1 MTRILGKEQLCSSE
15 KKYFKSIQGFG
26 NRTLFDRYPDIES
39 VVTKKVSEKYSN
51 FLAEPDDEG
60 ETITW
65 YSKPYQETPRR
76 ISELQG
82 EERDFYEQIKN
93 ETLAQYQKVI
103 GELKRE
109 TQTSEAEALE
119 GALRYINDDFIFCY
133 DQQVVLGTWG
143 MQMKESYRESS
154 GTVSKNLFKIK
165 KKAPVIVPPVIE
177 ETPEEIP
184 EEVTEVHEPS
194 ESLHN
199 IQFNPGEHGHIPGN
213 SEFQKP
219 LGQSISENEIPRVE
233 PKEGYQFTGWDR
245 DPSNFQADGDT
256 VFTAQYAPII
266 PPIVE
271 LPWYMRLWNWIRNF
285 FFGRGCLRWLLW
297 LLLFLLLLFL
307 LLWLLQ
313 CCERNHEK
321 LDDCAERIEDLEKQI
336 DSLNRRHKE
345 LDSLNRRH
353 MELDSANITPPK
365 EVPGEP
371 QACISG
377 MDVLFLVDYSNSM
390 DKQIEGIKNSINSI
404 ANTIEKES
412 NNNYRLG
419 LITIDEYE
427 SGNHSK
433 YSSNNNYTSLPSSQ
447 KFINKGNP
455 SDQWITAWEKMR
467 TNNISTF
474 ITQLNKLNG
483 AVVIGFGGNG
493 PPEPSDMAI
502 NLVSSSAY
510 GGYEYF
516 GGKFRNGVSRIIILI
531 TDAPPSGDDD
541 AETDADITKVK
552 GLKAQLYNQNIRV
565 LLMTTSS
572 TNALHD
578 LAKGTGGA
586 VYGEYG
592 ASTIIKAFETICLE
606 KDK

>member
-26 NRTLFDRYPDIES
+26 DRTLFDRFPDIES
-39 VVTKKVSEKYSN
+39 VVSKKVTEKYRY

-76 ISELQG
+76 LSELDG
-82 EERDFYEQIKN
+82 EERLIYEQLKKD
-93 ETLAQYQKVI
+93 TLAQYQKVI
-103 GELKRE
+103 GDLKRE
-109 TQTSEAEALE
+109 NQTSEAEALE
-119 GALRYINDDFIFCY
+119 SALRYINDDFIFCY
-133 DQQVVLGTWG
+133 DERVVLGTWG
-143 MQMKESYRESS
+143 MQMKENYRESLGS
-154 GTVSKNLFKIK
+154 VSKNLFKIK
-165 KKAPVIVPPVIE
+165 KKPPIVPPVVDQSPEIVA
-177 ETPEEIP
+177 ETPEPI
-184 EEVTEVHEPS
+184 

-199 IQFNPGEHGHIPGN
+199 IQFNAGEHGQIAGN
-213 SEFQKP
+213 SVLQKVF
-219 LGQSISENEIPRVE
+219 GQSISENEIPTVE
-233 PKEGYQFTGWDR
+233 PRPGYEFTGWDR
-245 DPSNFQADGDT
+245 NPSNFQAEGDS
-256 VFTAQYAPII
+256 VFTAQYRPII

-271 LPWYMRLWNWIRNF
+271 LPWYTRLWNWIRNF

-313 CCERNHEK
+313 CCESKPKEI
-321 LDDCAERIEDLEKQI
+321 DDCAERIEKLERQI

-345 LDSLNRRH
+345 LDSLNRSH
-353 MELDSANITPPK
+353 LELDSINKKPTK

-419 LITIDEYE
+419 LITFDEYE
-427 SGNHSK
+427 SGNLSK
-433 YSSNNNYTSLPSSQ
+433 YHSNNNYTALPSSQ

-474 ITQLNKLNG
+474 IAQLNKLNG
-483 AVVIGFGGNG
+483 AVAIGYGGKG
-493 PPEPSDMAI
+493 PPEPSDIAL

-510 GGYEYF
+510 GGHEYF
-516 GGKFRNGVSRIIILI
+516 GGRFRNGVSRIIILI
-531 TDAPPSGDDD
+531 TDAPPSGNDD
-541 AETDADITKVK
+541 AETDEDITKVK
-552 GLKAQLYNQNIRV
+552 GLRAQLFNQNIRV

-572 TNALHD
+572 PNALHD